1 MRTLDCKRMAHMVPL
16 YIADDLGGA
25 PEREVVAHLAQC
37 EGCSLIAEEF
47 SERRSLLIQACA
59 RPEFNAEFC
68 AGLRRGVTAQFTYQ
82 MRQPTSTTRSPM
94 ARMLWI
100 RRL

>member
-37 EGCSLIAEEF
+37 EGCRLLAEEF
-47 SERRSLLIQACA
+47 SESLNKARALLRALDDAETIAQERREEESRAA
-59 RPEFNAEFC
+59 ADR
-68 AGLRRGVTAQFTYQ
+68 
-82 MRQPTSTTRSPM
+82 
-94 ARMLWI
+94 
-100 RRL
+100 